1 MVSLLPCSKYSSD
14 FLTANF
20 STGMDFPAI
29 LCLSLGTCLEDIY
42 QAVRQMAAMISSWQ
56 IITDRPVVLSEG
68 DGFLNFFTWL
78 MMLMMDS
85 KGLKLTHDFNMSL
98 TQD

>member
-29 LCLSLGTCLEDIY
+29 LCLSLGTCLKDEAI
-42 QAVRQMAAMISSWQ
+42 REMAAMK
-56 IITDRPVVLSEG
+56 TDRS
-68 DGFLNFFTWL
+68 T
-78 MMLMMDS
+78 
-85 KGLKLTHDFNMSL
+85 
-98 TQD
+98 